1 MNMSKLRYNIL
12 VNLMTNDFVVII
24 TDKIEKEKFMRKSK
38 TEIG

>member
-12 VNLMTNDFVVII
+12 VNLMMNDFVVII